1 MKKLSVYVM
10 IATLLFCSVAAAE
23 TNEAILF
30 RGIEWGQIGDDALG
44 AAAMSFENEEIKWIK
59 LSSNGGKYIAS
70 DGKPVFVGAYKCSS
84 ASFKP
89 DNTFVADYPISY
101 VQLYFIPS
109 VIDGKVHDSFE
120 ESVYVGANYLFSKKS
135 INYISSAF
143 SDVRAKLISLYGMPD
158 IEYSIDDPDRGT
170 AVCQWHGKDGTSV
183 EMRTD
188 AMKAADMESFAVY
201 YGYYDIAERID
212 ELNSLPLAR
221 TIGNTDGL

>member
-89 DNTFVADYPISY
+89 DNTFVADYPISSNDNVTHHHPLRIFHICFSTWNCFHMLRIY
-101 VQLYFIPS
+101 NHCAYAVNLKYIVKWLPIYSGAFHCYQFTLAFFQPLCQICQFLCRRTKFSYF
-109 VIDGKVHDSFE
+109 
-120 ESVYVGANYLFSKKS
+120 LF
-135 INYISSAF
+135 
-143 SDVRAKLISLYGMPD
+143 L
-158 IEYSIDDPDRGT
+158 
-170 AVCQWHGKDGTSV
+170 
-183 EMRTD
+183 
-188 AMKAADMESFAVY
+188 AMYKT
-201 YGYYDIAERID
+201 GYDHF
-212 ELNSLPLAR
+212 L
-221 TIGNTDGL
+221 